1 MNIIYVCDIPVCIH
15 RLYYLNIMYDNC
27 IDYLLTASQI
37 CYSFVS
43 RCSSYSDNTFVKVVD
58 PVDAADIDQ
67 TEHTDVQGQRIQ
79 LEEALYIYFDK
90 RHVLDFMVG

>member
-1 MNIIYVCDIPVCIH
+1 
-15 RLYYLNIMYDNC
+15 MYENC

-37 CYSFVS
+37 CYSSVS
-43 RCSSYSDNTFVKVVD
+43 RCSSYSDNNCVKVVD

-79 LEEALYIYFDK
+79 LEGALYIYFDK

>member
-1 MNIIYVCDIPVCIH
+1 
-15 RLYYLNIMYDNC
+15 MYENC

-43 RCSSYSDNTFVKVVD
+43 RCSSYSDNNFVKVVD

-79 LEEALYIYFDK
+79 LEEALYTYFDK

>member
-1 MNIIYVCDIPVCIH
+1 MFE
-15 RLYYLNIMYDNC
+15 NC

-43 RCSSYSDNTFVKVVD
+43 RWSSCSDINFVKVVD

-67 TEHTDVQGQRIQ
+67 TEHVQMNKVNVLNERKR
-79 LEEALYIYFDK
+79 YI
-90 RHVLDFMVG
+90 HS

>member
-1 MNIIYVCDIPVCIH
+1 
-15 RLYYLNIMYDNC
+15 MYENC

-37 CYSFVS
+37 CYFFVS
-43 RCSSYSDNTFVKVVD
+43 RCSSYSDNNFVKVGD
-58 PVDAADIDQ
+58 PVDAVDIDQ

-79 LEEALYIYFDK
+79 LEEAQYIYFDK

>member
-1 MNIIYVCDIPVCIH
+1 M
-15 RLYYLNIMYDNC
+15 
-27 IDYLLTASQI
+27 
-37 CYSFVS
+37 
-43 RCSSYSDNTFVKVVD
+43 KVVD

>member
-1 MNIIYVCDIPVCIH
+1 
-15 RLYYLNIMYDNC
+15 MYENC
-27 IDYLLTASQI
+27 IDYLLTASHI

-43 RCSSYSDNTFVKVVD
+43 RCSSYSDNNCVKVVD

-79 LEEALYIYFDK
+79 LEGALYIYFDK

>member
-1 MNIIYVCDIPVCIH
+1 
-15 RLYYLNIMYDNC
+15 MYENC

-37 CYSFVS
+37 CYSSVS
-43 RCSSYSDNTFVKVVD
+43 RCSSYSDINFVKVVD

-79 LEEALYIYFDK
+79 LEEALCT
-90 RHVLDFMVG
+90 